1 MKKITKKPPRI
12 DIYLTADL
20 KAKVKFWAK
29 ELGINQT
36 RLVSQAIEA
45 YLEEIKKSIDFN
57 NSQNTSTV

>member
-1 MKKITKKPPRI
+1 MEKITKKPPRI

-29 ELGINQT
+29 EFGISQT

>member
-1 MKKITKKPPRI
+1 MKEITKKPPRI

-20 KAKVKFWAK
+20 KAKVKFWAE

-57 NSQNTSTV
+57 SQNTSTV

>member
-57 NSQNTSTV
+57 SQNTSTV